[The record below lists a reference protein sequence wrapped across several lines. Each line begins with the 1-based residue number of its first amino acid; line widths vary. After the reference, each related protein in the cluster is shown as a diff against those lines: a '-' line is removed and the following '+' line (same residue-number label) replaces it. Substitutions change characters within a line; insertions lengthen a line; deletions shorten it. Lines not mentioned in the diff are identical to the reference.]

1 MFSVLDYYN
10 SDIFKVGEPNIDP
23 GVCFVELHV
32 FPFFNFMTR
41 SLRIDVLFE
50 EWVIFQLFIY

>member
-1 MFSVLDYYN
+1 MSSVLDYYN

-23 GVCFVELHV
+23 GVCLVELHV
-32 FPFFNFMTR
+32 FPFFFNFMTR

-50 EWVIFQLFIY
+50 E